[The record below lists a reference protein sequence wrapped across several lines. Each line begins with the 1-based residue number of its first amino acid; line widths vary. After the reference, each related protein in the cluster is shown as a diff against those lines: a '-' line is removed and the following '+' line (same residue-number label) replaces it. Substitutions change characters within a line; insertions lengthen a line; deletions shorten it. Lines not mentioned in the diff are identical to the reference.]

1 MRVFEVLRSVKVV
14 RLSACIWLMAL
25 LVPIAAMA
33 AGPSVADIRLS
44 GTTYVMYDS
53 KNRRIGSFPKVNGTL
68 QCFSAGYYMLK
79 SDSKYNLYNT
89 RNRKQKSFEVSEI
102 GEIVSMGVDTFTARN
117 GAWLTTYDFDGRRL
131 SSRLV
136 R

>member
-1 MRVFEVLRSVKVV
+1 MLR
-14 RLSACIWLMAL
+14 
-25 LVPIAAMA
+25 
-33 AGPSVADIRLS
+33 
-44 GTTYVMYDS
+44 
-53 KNRRIGSFPKVNGTL
+53 
-68 QCFSAGYYMLK
+68 